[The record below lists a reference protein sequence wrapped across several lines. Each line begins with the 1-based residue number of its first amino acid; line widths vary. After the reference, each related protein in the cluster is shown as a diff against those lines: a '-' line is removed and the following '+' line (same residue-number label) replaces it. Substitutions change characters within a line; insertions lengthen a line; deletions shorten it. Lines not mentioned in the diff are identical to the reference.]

1 MGNDRSDIVIIGAG
15 PAGLMAACQA
25 AGNDRVTVLEQLP
38 AIGRKLLATGA
49 GKCNLTNRL
58 PPEALAER
66 FGRQWRF
73 LLPALRFLPPE
84 ALRGWFAARGVPT
97 RSTDGFHVFPVSER
111 AGDVLCALE
120 NECRQRGVR
129 LVTGCS
135 AGRIVRE
142 DRGYGIETGD
152 GRVVRAGRVIITTG
166 GCGYPALGGR
176 GGGYRLAEQIGHEIV
191 TPCPAMVGLRTPA
204 AWVGDCAGIVLPDC
218 SCTVRGGQR
227 QQLAG
232 SGALLFTHHGV
243 SGPAVLDI
251 SGRIA
256 ALLAKR
262 PAVTLE
268 INLLAERRTDAW
280 LRQFQLWRQQQ
291 GKKFLR
297 NLLGEQLP
305 LKLADHLCRLA
316 GLDGSGKAAEF
327 TAEGQRRL
335 AAMLT
340 ALPMEITATD
350 GWNKAMVTHGGV
362 SLKKVDPATLESR
375 LQPGIYFA
383 GEVLD
388 VDGPCGGYNL
398 QWAFSSG
405 ALAGFCCAARGL

>member
-1 MGNDRSDIVIIGAG
+1 MRNEKITPLYERLSRDDELQGESNSISHQKQMLEEFARRNGLPNPTHFTDDGVSGTRFDRPGFLAMMEEVEAGRVEAIVIKDMSR
-15 PAGLMAACQA
+15 L
-25 AGNDRVTVLEQLP
+25 
-38 AIGRKLLATGA
+38 GRDYLKVGQVMEIL
-49 GKCNLTNRL
+49 
-58 PPEALAER
+58 
-66 FGRQWRF
+66 
-73 LLPALRFLPPE
+73 
-84 ALRGWFAARGVPT
+84 
-97 RSTDGFHVFPVSER
+97 
-111 AGDVLCALE
+111 
-120 NECRQRGVR
+120 RQRGVR

-232 SGALLFTHHGV
+232 SGELLFTHHGV